1 MFDAFIINRIRRE
14 RQREQD
20 RRIPL
25 HIEAPRRHEPPQHER
40 RQRSEDDS
48 SNKRGIVNIDYSI

>member
-25 HIEAPRRHEPPQHER
+25 HIEAPRPVEPRPDHR
-40 RQRSEDDS
+40 RREAEPESDR
-48 SNKRGIVNIDYSI
+48 NRGIVEIDYSI